1 MKRIT
6 IDRFDGIYAICED
19 KDKAFFAIELSEL
32 PKGAKSGD
40 VLLITDE
47 GTLEIDVEETER
59 RRQRVL
65 EKQKKVFGL

>member
-19 KDKAFFAIELSEL
+19 KDKAFFAIELSDL

-65 EKQKKVFGL
+65 EKQKKVLGL

>member
-65 EKQKKVFGL
+65 EKQKKVLGL

>member
-19 KDKAFFAIELSEL
+19 RDKAFFALELSEL
-32 PKGAKSGD
+32 PKDAKSGD

-65 EKQKKVFGL
+65 EKQKKVLGL

>member
-32 PKGAKSGD
+32 PKGAKAGD

-47 GTLEIDVEETER
+47 GTLEIDAEETER

-65 EKQKKVFGL
+65 EKQKKVLGL